1 MKNSRLIIMLI
12 SFLTVSVITGCKDIV
27 LENRG
32 IGIYPGNP
40 EQDFSPV
47 LSRNEGRSENM
58 ALRRA
63 AYASSSFDYNL
74 TAQLATD
81 GFKCDIMPAT
91 MVLSTP
97 QGVVPL
103 VDREFMFDFKPN
115 SSNSFNGRETF
126 IRIDWD
132 GYSPL
137 FEKIQ
142 IKGRTYLRNGH
153 WQLTLQSSSDGEDW
167 QTLDRADGHGQNIDI
182 TLDNPEKN
190 ETNHIRIMMK
200 ADSETSW
207 NISDCDFYYGSEPV
221 PVIPSYEFRSAWM
234 SATGGHEWFY
244 VDLGA
249 ISYVEALTL
258 DWLNPVRKGSIMY
271 SDDASSWM
279 KVTDLN
285 ESSHYSFD
293 NPVSARYIKLELDES
308 VDGKPY
314 VLSEI
319 QVSGQGGIR
328 VSPHPAL
335 DSKDGKLLLS
345 GGNWKLQREPQTA
358 GSPEAISSNGYDDSE
373 WLTATVPGTVLSSYV
388 NAGAVPEPNYS
399 DNQLQISESFFYS
412 DFWYRNQFY
421 VPEDLRKNKL
431 FLDFDGINW
440 KARVWVNGKEAGDI
454 NGAFTRARFDV
465 TNLIIPGQD
474 NTLAVLIIKNEHP
487 GSIKEQTAV
496 TAQGNGGILGADNPT
511 FHASVGWDWI
521 PTIRGRNIGIWNDV
535 CLTATGAV
543 TVSNPQVLTKL
554 ELPDT
559 TSAVI
564 DMEVELHNWLNKPV
578 EGLLEGN
585 YGSIMFNQKVSLAAG
600 EIKRVQIDPIT
611 IKKPHLWWPKGYG
624 EPYLYNVEMS
634 FSIDG
639 KESDRTSFKSGI
651 RQMSYNEDGG
661 VLKLYV
667 NGRRFVG
674 RGGNWGF
681 SESNLNYRD
690 REYDAAVRYH
700 ADMNFTM
707 IRNWVGQTGDDEF
720 FEACDR
726 WGIMIWQ
733 DFWLANPVDGPN
745 PYYSDM
751 FMENARD
758 FVLRIRNHPS
768 IALYVG
774 RNEGNPPEELDNSLR
789 ALTREIGNGI
799 HYISNSASGVVSG
812 GGPYNALQPRAY
824 FSLFG
829 QDRFHSER
837 GMPDVMNYES
847 LTRTIPED
855 RLWPQNSLWGLHDYT
870 MESAQRGTTF
880 NSLVEQASGKVSD
893 VREFTKWAQ
902 LINYNGYRAIFE
914 SRSNGRHGMLLW
926 MSHPA
931 WPSMVWQT
939 YDWYFEPNGGYF
951 GSKKGCEPLHIQWNQ
966 GKDFIEV
973 VNVSAGHHKGLK
985 ADAKIYNTDG
995 NIVWEKNIVLDSDED
1010 SSVKCFD
1017 MEYPDNLTD
1026 THFISLTLTENGKTL
1041 SENFYVRGC
1050 KEGDYKGILS
1060 MPKAD
1065 ITKKTTVSS
1074 SGNERIVKLKL
1085 KNRSSVPAIL
1095 VRINL
1100 TGADGE
1106 QILPVIYSDNYFS
1119 MVPFQEKT
1127 VTIRY
1132 NVADARQQD
1141 PEITVSALN

>member
-1 MKNSRLIIMLI
+1 MENRK
-12 SFLTVSVITGCKDIV
+12 LTIAAVLAVTLLAGCKENIP
-27 LENRG
+27 ENRG

-47 LSRNEGRSENM
+47 ISAFEGRSENL
-58 ALRRA
+58 AFRRA

-74 TAQLATD
+74 TAHLVTD
-81 GFKCDIMPAT
+81 GIKCDVMPAT
-91 MVLSTP
+91 MELSTP
-97 QGVVPL
+97 QGAVAA

-115 SSNSFNGRETF
+115 SGSTFNGRETF
-126 IRIDWD
+126 VRVDWN
-132 GYSPL
+132 GYRPK
-137 FEKIQ
+137 FDKVQ
-142 IKGRTYLRNGH
+142 VKGRVNRRNGR
-153 WQLTLQSSSDGEDW
+153 WQLLLQSSTDGEVW
-167 QTLDRADGHGQNIDI
+167 HTAGRADGNGQIIDASFESPAN
-182 TLDNPEKN
+182 DMSS
-190 ETNHIRIMMK
+190 HIRIVMK
-200 ADSETSW
+200 ADAETSW
-207 NISDCDFYYGSEPV
+207 NISDWDFLNGTEPV
-221 PVIPSYEFRSAWM
+221 PVIPSYEFHSAWM
-234 SATGGHEWFY
+234 SSTGGHEWIY

-249 ISYVEALTL
+249 ESDVDAITL
-258 DWLNPVRKGSIMY
+258 DWINPARTGSIMY
-271 SDDASSWM
+271 SDDAVSW
-279 KVTDLN
+279 KKAANLS
-285 ESSHYSFD
+285 ESSQYSFD
-293 NPVSARYIKLELDES
+293 RPVSTRYIKLELDES
-308 VDGKPY
+308 IDGKSY
-314 VLSEI
+314 VLSEMK
-319 QVSGQGGIR
+319 VSGTGG
-328 VSPHPAL
+328 VAVHPHPAPPV
-335 DSKDGKLLLS
+335 KDGRLTLS
-345 GGNWKLQREPQTA
+345 GGNWKLQRENETA
-358 GSPEAISSNGYDDSE
+358 GSPQAISVNGYDDSG
-373 WLTATVPGTVLSSYV
+373 WLTATVPGTVLSSFV

-412 DFWYRNQFY
+412 DFWYRNQFF
-421 VPEDLRKNKL
+421 VPENMVNDRL

-440 KARVWVNGKEAGDI
+440 KAHVWVNGKETGKID
-454 NGAFTRARFDV
+454 GAFTRARFDV
-465 TNLIIPGQD
+465 TDLVIPGQE
-474 NTLAVLIIKNEHP
+474 NTVAVLIMKNEHL
-487 GSIKEQTAV
+487 GSIKEQTAI

-511 FHASVGWDWI
+511 FHASIGWDWI

-535 CLTATGAV
+535 SLTATGAV
-543 TVSNPQVLTKL
+543 TLSDPQVLTRL

-559 TSAVI
+559 THAQI
-564 DMEVELHNWLNKPV
+564 DLGVDLQNWLDRPV
-578 EGLLEGN
+578 EGLLKGSYGN
-585 YGSIMFNQKVSLAAG
+585 IRFNQTVSLAAG
-600 EIKRVQIDPIT
+600 ERKHVRIAPIDM
-611 IKKPHLWWPKGYG
+611 KNPHLWWPKGYG
-624 EPYLYNVEMS
+624 EPYLYNVEMT

-651 RQMSYNEDGG
+651 RQMSYNTDGG

-681 SESNLNYRD
+681 SESNLNYRE

-726 WGIMIWQ
+726 WGVMVWQ
-733 DFWLANPVDGPN
+733 DFWLANPVDGPD
-745 PYYSDM
+745 PYNNDM
-751 FMENARD
+751 FMDNARD

-774 RNEGNPPEELDNSLR
+774 RNEGNPPADIDNGLHN
-789 ALTREIGNGI
+789 LTREIGNGI

-824 FSLFG
+824 FSLYG

-847 LTRTIPED
+847 LTRAIPENK
-855 RLWPQNSLWGLHDYT
+855 LWPQNSLWGLHDFT
-870 MESAQRGTTF
+870 MESAQRGSTF
-880 NSLVEQASGKVSD
+880 NSLVEQAAGKVTD
-893 VREFTKWAQ
+893 VRDFTRWAQ

-939 YDWYFEPNGGYF
+939 YDWYLEPNGGYF

-966 GKDFIEV
+966 GKDYIEV
-973 VNVSAGHHKGLK
+973 VNISSGHHRELK
-985 ADAKIYNTDG
+985 AEARLLNTDG
-995 NIVWEKNIVLDSDED
+995 TVIWEKAKVIESDED

-1026 THFISLTLTENGKTL
+1026 THFISLTLTENGKTV

-1060 MPKAD
+1060 MPKAE
-1065 ITKKTTVSS
+1065 ISQKMSVST
-1074 SGNERIVKLKL
+1074 SGSERIVKLKL
-1085 KNRSSVPAIL
+1085 KNMSSVPAVL
-1095 VRINL
+1095 VRVNL
-1100 TGADGE
+1100 TGADGG

-1119 MVPFQEKT
+1119 MLPFQEKT

-1132 NVADARQQD
+1132 NVADARRQNPQV
-1141 PEITVSALN
+1141 TVSALN